1 MRLIKAFL
9 LALLIFTLLSFP
21 LQEKALRTSTS
32 GVVSNEKGFVLP
44 SAGVLRVTT
53 NAGMGANYSVSFY
66 DPERN
71 GFLLNETPKG
81 QLNGYL
87 KIKHAG
93 YYFAQINSYY
103 APVTLAYRMTSKYPS
118 RRILEIKY
126 FTGGTSA
133 IILALLL
140 FREGRR

>member
-9 LALLIFTLLSFP
+9 LALLLFTLLSFP

-32 GVVSNEKGFVLP
+32 GIVSQERGFVLP

-53 NAGMGANYSVSFY
+53 NAGKGANYSVSFY
-66 DPERN
+66 DPEDNR
-71 GFLLNETPKG
+71 FLINETPKG

-87 KIKHAG
+87 KIEHAG
-93 YYFAQINSYY
+93 YYFAQVTSYY

-118 RRILEIKY
+118 KRILEIKY
-126 FTGGTSA
+126 FIGGTSA
-133 IILALLL
+133 ILLALLL
-140 FREGRR
+140 FREVRR